1 MVETQQQHIEA
12 MVLRSATLLEQIDK
26 HAINLTPTRLI
37 WKATTL
43 HYYEVN
49 EVDSS
54 WIRFYMQTQ
63 TGQVSS
69 RKKEGKDHLMG

>member
-37 WKATTL
+37 
-43 HYYEVN
+43 
-49 EVDSS
+49 
-54 WIRFYMQTQ
+54 
-63 TGQVSS
+63 
-69 RKKEGKDHLMG
+69 